1 MWYCSFK
8 GSKTE
13 FGAISSWNQE
23 VYFPHVMSRSEV
35 KEERNFADH
44 LNAVT
49 NDNEIIQTLNCI
61 DIMRAFTE
69 VKT

>member
-1 MWYCSFK
+1 
-8 GSKTE
+8 
-13 FGAISSWNQE
+13 
-23 VYFPHVMSRSEV
+23 MSRSEV

-49 NDNEIIQTLNCI
+49 NHNEIIRTLNCI

-69 VKT
+69 VKINNGATTDDTQQDETELIWKNLTS

>member
-1 MWYCSFK
+1 M
-8 GSKTE
+8 
-13 FGAISSWNQE
+13 FGAIRSWNQE

-49 NDNEIIQTLNCI
+49 NHNEIIRTLNCI
-61 DIMRAFTE
+61 DIMRVFTE